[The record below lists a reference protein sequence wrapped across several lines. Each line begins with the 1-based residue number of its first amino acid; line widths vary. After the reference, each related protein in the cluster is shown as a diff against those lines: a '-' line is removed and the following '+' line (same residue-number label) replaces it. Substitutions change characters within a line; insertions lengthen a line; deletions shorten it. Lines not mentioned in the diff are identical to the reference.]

1 MWATLLALFFL
12 QSTDFSSEGMHALEA
27 GKYDAAVEAFT
38 KAIAADPKDYTAH
51 FNLALAYTFLHK
63 DAEGIAEYR
72 KTLELK
78 PGLYEAQLNG
88 GILLM
93 RQKNPADALPLFE
106 GAADQRPREYR
117 PRYYLA
123 EAQLQTGDFTKAE
136 ANYRLALEL
145 DPKSANAELG
155 LAHALAQQGKLS
167 DADPH
172 FHQAA
177 RLEPK
182 FREYLLELAEFY
194 EKNQQAPAAIA
205 IYKEFPDNAAAQEQL
220 GELLLENKQYA
231 DAIPSLEA
239 AYAKDP
245 TQANRAALAASYIFA
260 GQLEKATPLLD
271 QAVAADPSNYD
282 LRMMYARALRDRK
295 QFPAAAKQFYEAA
308 RLKPAESKTWDQL
321 AGMLFMMNDFE
332 QSLQA
337 YTKAHE
343 LGDDSAGNWFFRA
356 IILDRLRQLKPAIAA
371 YQHFLS
377 VSKGNDNQEFQARQ
391 RVRILQ
397 RELEKR

>member
-12 QSTDFSSEGMHALEA
+12 QSTDFSSEGMQALEA
-27 GKYDAAVEAFT
+27 GRYDAAVEAFT

-136 ANYRLALEL
+136 ANYRLALEI

-182 FREYLLELAEFY
+182 YREYLLELAEFY

>member
-1 MWATLLALFFL
+1 
-12 QSTDFSSEGMHALEA
+12 
-27 GKYDAAVEAFT
+27 
-38 KAIAADPKDYTAH
+38 
-51 FNLALAYTFLHK
+51 
-63 DAEGIAEYR
+63 
-72 KTLELK
+72 
-78 PGLYEAQLNG
+78 
-88 GILLM
+88 
-93 RQKNPADALPLFE
+93 
-106 GAADQRPREYR
+106 
-117 PRYYLA
+117 
-123 EAQLQTGDFTKAE
+123 
-136 ANYRLALEL
+136 
-145 DPKSANAELG
+145 LG